1 MKIFT
6 TRGVI
11 ASGQAL
17 EAGSVYDVSDKDA
30 STFALIETLQREDLN
45 PLEEASG
52 YHRLQEEFGLTQDDL
67 ARVVGKSRST
77 VANSIRLLGL
87 GTHSKQL
94 LQSGHL

>member
-30 STFALIETLQREDLN
+30 STLIAMGKAREATAEDEA
-45 PLEEASG
+45 PACPPTPPAAKPKAKKVKSILEEV
-52 YHRLQEEFGLTQDDL
+52 QENGAE
-67 ARVVGKSRST
+67 
-77 VANSIRLLGL
+77 
-87 GTHSKQL
+87 
-94 LQSGHL
+94 

>member
-30 STFALIETLQREDLN
+30 STLIAMGKAREATTEDEA
-45 PLEEASG
+45 PAPACPPTAKPKAKKVKPISEE
-52 YHRLQEEFGLTQDDL
+52 
-67 ARVVGKSRST
+67 V
-77 VANSIRLLGL
+77 N
-87 GTHSKQL
+87 GTE
-94 LQSGHL
+94 

>member
-30 STFALIETLQREDLN
+30 STLIAMGKAREATAEDEA
-45 PLEEASG
+45 PACPPTPPAAKPKAKKVKPILE
-52 YHRLQEEFGLTQDDL
+52 
-67 ARVVGKSRST
+67 VVED
-77 VANSIRLLGL
+77 
-87 GTHSKQL
+87 GTE
-94 LQSGHL
+94 

>member
-30 STFALIETLQREDLN
+30 STLIAMGKAREATAEDEAA
-45 PLEEASG
+45 PACPPTPPPVAEAPKPKAKKVKSILEEV
-52 YHRLQEEFGLTQDDL
+52 QDG
-67 ARVVGKSRST
+67 AE
-77 VANSIRLLGL
+77 
-87 GTHSKQL
+87 
-94 LQSGHL
+94 

>member
-30 STFALIETLQREDLN
+30 STLIAMGKAREATSEDEAA
-45 PLEEASG
+45 PACPPTPPAAKTKAKKVKSILEEV
-52 YHRLQEEFGLTQDDL
+52 QDG
-67 ARVVGKSRST
+67 AE
-77 VANSIRLLGL
+77 
-87 GTHSKQL
+87 
-94 LQSGHL
+94 

>member
-30 STFALIETLQREDLN
+30 STLIAMGKAREATAEDEA
-45 PLEEASG
+45 PACPPTPPAAKPKAKKVKSILEEV
-52 YHRLQEEFGLTQDDL
+52 QD
-67 ARVVGKSRST
+67 
-77 VANSIRLLGL
+77 
-87 GTHSKQL
+87 GTE
-94 LQSGHL
+94 

>member
-30 STFALIETLQREDLN
+30 STLIAMGKAREATAEDEAPACPPTPPPVAETTKTKAKKVKPILEVVED
-45 PLEEASG
+45 
-52 YHRLQEEFGLTQDDL
+52 
-67 ARVVGKSRST
+67 
-77 VANSIRLLGL
+77 
-87 GTHSKQL
+87 GTE
-94 LQSGHL
+94 

>member
-30 STFALIETLQREDLN
+30 SILIAMGKAREATAEDEAA
-45 PLEEASG
+45 PACPPTPPAQSKAKKVKPILE
-52 YHRLQEEFGLTQDDL
+52 
-67 ARVVGKSRST
+67 VVD
-77 VANSIRLLGL
+77 N
-87 GTHSKQL
+87 GTE
-94 LQSGHL
+94 

>member
-30 STFALIETLQREDLN
+30 STLIAMGKAREATAEDEA
-45 PLEEASG
+45 PACPPTPPAAKPKAKKVKSILEEV
-52 YHRLQEEFGLTQDDL
+52 QDG
-67 ARVVGKSRST
+67 AE
-77 VANSIRLLGL
+77 
-87 GTHSKQL
+87 
-94 LQSGHL
+94 

>member
-30 STFALIETLQREDLN
+30 STLIAMGKAREATTEDEAA
-45 PLEEASG
+45 PACPPTPPAKPKAKKVKSILEEV
-52 YHRLQEEFGLTQDDL
+52 QENGAE
-67 ARVVGKSRST
+67 
-77 VANSIRLLGL
+77 
-87 GTHSKQL
+87 
-94 LQSGHL
+94 

>member
-30 STFALIETLQREDLN
+30 STLIAMGKAREATTEDEAA
-45 PLEEASG
+45 PACPPTPPAKTKAKKVKPILEEV
-52 YHRLQEEFGLTQDDL
+52 QD
-67 ARVVGKSRST
+67 
-77 VANSIRLLGL
+77 
-87 GTHSKQL
+87 GTE
-94 LQSGHL
+94 

>member
-30 STFALIETLQREDLN
+30 STLIAMGKAREATAEDEATAC
-45 PLEEASG
+45 PPTAKPKAKKVKPILEEV
-52 YHRLQEEFGLTQDDL
+52 QDG
-67 ARVVGKSRST
+67 AE
-77 VANSIRLLGL
+77 
-87 GTHSKQL
+87 
-94 LQSGHL
+94 

>member
-30 STFALIETLQREDLN
+30 STLIAMGKAREATAEDES
-45 PLEEASG
+45 PACPPTAKPKAKKVKPILEEVNGA
-52 YHRLQEEFGLTQDDL
+52 E
-67 ARVVGKSRST
+67 
-77 VANSIRLLGL
+77 
-87 GTHSKQL
+87 
-94 LQSGHL
+94 

>member
-30 STFALIETLQREDLN
+30 STLIAMGKAREATAEDEA
-45 PLEEASG
+45 PACPPTPPAKPKAKKVKSILEEV
-52 YHRLQEEFGLTQDDL
+52 QENGAE
-67 ARVVGKSRST
+67 
-77 VANSIRLLGL
+77 
-87 GTHSKQL
+87 
-94 LQSGHL
+94 